1 MSAPNL
7 TRRMSA
13 EDAWF
18 LYFEKPE
25 APLHIGSVGIYEGTV
40 PFEKMYASMDARM
53 HLIPRYR
60 QRAIIPPFF
69 AGHPTW
75 EDDPEFSLDRH
86 LRLVTLPKP
95 GTREQLIDLCGEMFE
110 GMLPRD
116 RPLWDI
122 TVIHGLEGDKTAYLS
137 RVHHCLVDGVS
148 GIELLLAVLD
158 LVPDPEP
165 TPPPAQPWRPK
176 APPSPFESWADAT
189 LEQAQQQFRAFTEF
203 QRHMLEP
210 REQVQRI
217 MKLARALE
225 VIVPAALKPLSKA
238 PWNKPIGGKRRVAW
252 TDMSFQEVRKI
263 RGQLGG
269 TVNDVMLTILGGA
282 LGRYL
287 QDHGVKTDGASV
299 RLQIPV
305 NVRREDEK
313 GALGNRV
320 SMMVPDIPVGIAD
333 PAARLAAVRAEMQ
346 RLKSQDQVN
355 AFEELLSLAQNMPA
369 AMHALIAL
377 GGIPQGMLNLICTNV
392 PGPMIPLYSVG
403 HRLLEHYP
411 MVPLAADFGIGVG
424 ITSFDKGL
432 YLGIMCDPEIVGDVD
447 KIAAYA
453 AAEFRALRE
462 AAGVAESDLPDIGT
476 QPRSRH
482 GGNGASPPPPE
493 PQPSAAPAQPPAE
506 ASEQAS
512 TESTP
517 VN

>member
-1 MSAPNL
+1 MSASSL
-7 TRRMSA
+7 SRRMSA

-18 LYFEKPE
+18 LYFEKPDT
-25 APLHIGSVGIYEGTV
+25 PLHIGSVGIYEGTI

-60 QRAIIPPFF
+60 QRAVIPPFF

-75 EDDPEFSLDRH
+75 EDDPAFSLDRH
-86 LRLVTLPKP
+86 LRLVTLPPP
-95 GTREQLIDLCGEMFE
+95 GTQAQLIDLCSEMFA

-122 TVIHGLEGDKTAYLS
+122 TVIHGIEGDRTAYLS

-176 APPSPFESWADAT
+176 EPPSPLESWSDAVFD
-189 LEQAQQQFRAFTEF
+189 QAGQNFRAFTEF
-203 QRHMLEP
+203 QQHMLEP
-210 REQVQRI
+210 REQIQRI

-225 VIVPAALKPLSKA
+225 VALPAALKPLAKA
-238 PWNKPIGGKRRVAW
+238 PWNRPIGGRRRVAW
-252 TDMSFQEVRKI
+252 TSMSFQEVRRI
-263 RGQLGG
+263 RGALGG

-287 QDHGVKTDGASV
+287 QDHGVKTDGV
-299 RLQIPV
+299 KMRLQIPV
-305 NVRREDEK
+305 NVRRENEK

-320 SMMVPDIPVGIAD
+320 SMMLPEIPVGIVD
-333 PAARLAAVRAEMQ
+333 PAARLAAIRAEME
-346 RLKSQDQVN
+346 RLKSQDQAN
-355 AFEELLSLAQNMPA
+355 AFEELLRLAENLPA
-369 AMHALIAL
+369 LTHALIGM
-377 GGIPQGMLNLICTNV
+377 GGVPQGALNLICTNV

-411 MVPLAADFGIGVG
+411 MVPLAADLGVGVG

-432 YLGIMCDPEIVGDVD
+432 YLGIMCDPAIVEDVE
-447 KIAAYA
+447 KIAEYA

-462 AAGVAESDLPDIGT
+462 AAGVSESDLPDIGA
-476 QPRSRH
+476 PHRGRH
-482 GGNGASPPPPE
+482 GPNGASAPAPDSTPAAPEDTAGPPPE
-493 PQPSAAPAQPPAE
+493 TA
-506 ASEQAS
+506 
-512 TESTP
+512 P

>member
-7 TRRMSA
+7 NRRMSA

-25 APLHIGSVGIYEGTV
+25 APLHIGSVGIYEGAV

-60 QRAIIPPFF
+60 QRAVIPPFV

-75 EDDPEFSLDRH
+75 EDDPQFSLDRH
-86 LRLVTLPKP
+86 LKLVTLPRP
-95 GTREQLIDLCGEMFE
+95 GTREQLIELCGEMFE

-122 TVIHGLEGDKTAYLS
+122 TVIHGLEGDRTAYLS

-176 APPSPFESWADAT
+176 ASPSPWESWADAT
-189 LEQAQQQFRAFTEF
+189 LDQAQQQFRAFTEF
-203 QRHMLEP
+203 QQHMLEP

-225 VIVPAALKPLSKA
+225 IVVPAALKPLTKA

-287 QDHGVKTDGASV
+287 QDLGVKTEGGAL

-305 NVRREDEK
+305 NVRRENEK

-320 SMMVPDIPVGIAD
+320 SMMVPEIPVGIAD
-333 PAARLAAVRAEMQ
+333 PVARLAAIRAEME
-346 RLKSQDQVN
+346 RLKSQNQAN
-355 AFEELLSLAQNMPA
+355 AFEELLSLAENLPA
-369 AMHALIAL
+369 AVHALIAL
-377 GGIPQGMLNLICTNV
+377 GGIPQGALNLICTNV

-432 YLGIMCDPEIVGDVD
+432 YLGIMCDPQIVDDVD

-462 AAGVAESDLPDIGT
+462 AAGVAESDLPDIAT
-476 QPRSRH
+476 PHQSHRT
-482 GGNGASPPPPE
+482 NGASAPAAE
-493 PQPSAAPAQPPAE
+493 PQPTPGDPVEQPPAE
-506 ASEQAS
+506 
-512 TESTP
+512 TTP

>member
-1 MSAPNL
+1 MSASNL
-7 TRRMSA
+7 SRRMSA

-25 APLHIGSVGIYEGTV
+25 APLHIGSVGIYEGTI
-40 PFEKMYASMDARM
+40 PFEQMYASMDARM

-60 QRAIIPPFF
+60 QRAVIPPFF

-95 GTREQLIDLCGEMFE
+95 GTREQLIDLSGELFE

-122 TVIHGLEGDKTAYLS
+122 TVIHGLEGDKTAYVS

-176 APPSPFESWADAT
+176 APPSPLESWADAT
-189 LEQAQQQFRAFTEF
+189 LDHAQQQFRAFTEF
-203 QRHMLEP
+203 QQHMLEP

-225 VIVPAALKPLSKA
+225 VVVPAALKPLTKA
-238 PWNKPIGGKRRVAW
+238 PWNRPIGGKRRVAW
-252 TDMSFQEVRKI
+252 TDVSFQEVRKV
-263 RGQLGG
+263 RGALGG

-287 QDHGVKTDGASV
+287 RDHGVKTDGGAL

-305 NVRREDEK
+305 NVRRENEK

-320 SMMVPDIPVGIAD
+320 SMMVPEIPTGIAD
-333 PAARLAAVRAEMQ
+333 PVARLTAIRAEME
-346 RLKSQDQVN
+346 RLKSQNQAN
-355 AFEELLSLAQNMPA
+355 AFEELLSLAENLPA

-377 GGIPQGMLNLICTNV
+377 GGIPQGALNLICTNV

-432 YLGIMCDPEIVGDVD
+432 YLGIMCDPQIVDDVD

-462 AAGVAESDLPDIGT
+462 AAGVAESDLPDIGA
-476 QPRSRH
+476 QSRSRH
-482 GGNGASPPPPE
+482 GNGASQPTPE
-493 PQPSAAPAQPPAE
+493 PQRQPGEAAEQP
-506 ASEQAS
+506 S
-512 TESTP
+512 TETTP

>member
-1 MSAPNL
+1 MAPSNL
-7 TRRMSA
+7 SRRMSA

-25 APLHIGSVGIYEGTV
+25 APLHIGSVGIYEGTI

-60 QRAIIPPFF
+60 QRAVIPPFF

-95 GTREQLIDLCGEMFE
+95 GTREQLIELSGELFE

-122 TVIHGLEGDKTAYLS
+122 TVIHGLEGDRTAYLS

-165 TPPPAQPWRPK
+165 TPAPAQPWQPK
-176 APPSPFESWADAT
+176 APPSPLESWADAMFD
-189 LEQAQQQFRAFTEF
+189 QAGQHFRAFTEF
-203 QRHMLEP
+203 QQRMLEP
-210 REQVQRI
+210 REQMQRI
-217 MKLARALE
+217 MKFARALE
-225 VIVPAALKPLSKA
+225 VVLPAAFKPLAKA

-252 TDMSFQEVRKI
+252 TGMSFQEVRKI
-263 RGQLGG
+263 RGALGG

-287 QDHGVKTDGASV
+287 RDQGVKTDGAAL

-305 NVRREDEK
+305 NVRRENEK

-320 SMMVPDIPVGIAD
+320 SMMVPEIPVGIVD
-333 PAARLAAVRAEMQ
+333 PVARLAAVRAEME
-346 RLKSQDQVN
+346 RLKSQEQAN
-355 AFEELLSLAQNMPA
+355 AFEELLRLAQNLPA
-369 AMHALIAL
+369 ATHALIAM
-377 GGIPQGMLNLICTNV
+377 GGIPQGALNLICTNV

-411 MVPLAADFGIGVG
+411 MVPLAADLGIGVG

-432 YLGIMCDPEIVGDVD
+432 YLGIMCDPQIVDDVHTV
-447 KIAAYA
+447 AEYA

-462 AAGVAESDLPDIGT
+462 AAGVSESDLPDIATPHRGHNG
-476 QPRSRH
+476 S
-482 GGNGASPPPPE
+482 NGASAPQPEPPPVPE
-493 PQPSAAPAQPPAE
+493 QPSE
-506 ASEQAS
+506 K
-512 TESTP
+512 TTP
-517 VN
+517 VT